1 MELSELIA
9 RFVVE
14 KEFDDLPKT
23 ALEQAKMGVLDWIAA
38 ALAALGEE
46 DDVKPMLRFIQ
57 ESDRDG
63 KSTILGCPQK
73 TSPSLAAFANGYIGH
88 LLDYDETC
96 PTIRSHLSTSI
107 LPAILAVAE
116 KLEASGKDLLLG
128 FVLGHEV
135 ALRIGEVMTP
145 GWMRKGWHGT
155 SLFGIFGATVGCS
168 KLLGL
173 SIQQVQNAVGIA
185 ASMASGIAANFGTMT
200 KPLHAG
206 LAARGGVE
214 AATLAKQGFSA
225 AENSLEAPSGFFYT
239 YGWGEN
245 LSLEPIKRLGNP
257 FGLETPGV
265 LCPKLYPCCHG
276 LAINIEYGILIRNK
290 YQFSVEDI
298 EEIEIHSQPK
308 TLSAMLSKNYDDTK
322 EPISW
327 GYEGPPRQIVPSI
340 PRTGKEAKFS
350 KEYAFARALLSGNVK
365 LSHFTDQAV
374 NEPEVQRLM
383 KKIKV
388 FHNSDLA
395 KISTQYPE
403 EQYPYPERMIIKLKN
418 GNVIEEEEIFIQ
430 GGAKRPLSMEHIKK
444 KFLDCCS
451 EVGVAAG
458 KASKA
463 IAMIEDLENIED
475 ISQLTALLREPF

>member
-1 MELSELIA
+1 MQLSEVIA
-9 RFVVE
+9 RFTVE
-14 KEFDDLPKT
+14 KGFEELPKV

-38 ALAALGEE
+38 ALAALKEE
-46 DDVKPMLRFIQ
+46 HDVKAMLGFIQ
-57 ESDRDG
+57 ELG
-63 KSTILGCPQK
+63 KDSKCTVLGCPKK
-73 TSPSLAAFANGYIGH
+73 TTPSLAAFANGYIGH

-96 PTIRSHLSTSI
+96 PIIRSHLSAGI

-155 SLFGIFGATVGCS
+155 SLFGVFGATVGCG

-173 SIQQVQNAVGIA
+173 NAEQVQNAIGIA

-214 AATLAKQGFSA
+214 AAMLAKRGFSA
-225 AENSLEAPSGFFYT
+225 AKNALDGSSGFYYA

-245 LSLEPIKRLGNP
+245 LNLDPIKRLGKP
-257 FGLETPGV
+257 LGLETPGV
-265 LCPKLYPCCHG
+265 LCPKFYPCCHG
-276 LAINIEYGILIRNK
+276 LAINIEYGILIKKK
-290 YQFSVEDI
+290 YQFSIEDI

-308 TLSAMLSKNYDDTK
+308 TLSAMLSKDYADTK
-322 EPISW
+322 EPITW
-327 GYEGPPRQIVPSI
+327 GYEGPPRQITPSI

-350 KEYAFARALLSGNVK
+350 KEYAFARALLNGHVT

-374 NEPEVQRLM
+374 AEPDVQELM

-388 FHNSDLA
+388 FHNSDLE
-395 KISTQYPE
+395 KISNQYPE
-403 EQYPYPERMIIKLKN
+403 EQYPHPERMIIKLRN
-418 GNVIEEEEIFIQ
+418 GNVIEEEETFIQ
-430 GGAKRPLSMEHIKK
+430 GGTRRPLSMEHIKR
-444 KFLDCCS
+444 KFLDCTS
-451 EVGVAAG
+451 EVG
-458 KASKA
+458 
-463 IAMIEDLENIED
+463 IAPQKSSQIIVMVEELENIGN
-475 ISQLTALLREPF
+475 ISQLTKLLENPF

>member
-1 MELSELIA
+1 MQLSEVVA
-9 RFVVE
+9 RFTVE
-14 KEFDDLPKT
+14 KGFEELPKV

-38 ALAALGEE
+38 ALAALKEE
-46 DDVKPMLRFIQ
+46 HDVKAMLGFIQ
-57 ESDRDG
+57 ELG
-63 KSTILGCPQK
+63 KDSQCTVLGCPQK
-73 TSPSLAAFANGYIGH
+73 TTPSLAAFANGYIGH

-145 GWMRKGWHGT
+145 GWIRKGWHGT
-155 SLFGIFGATVGCS
+155 SLFGVFGATVGCG

-173 SIQQVQNAVGIA
+173 NAEQVQNAMGIA
-185 ASMASGIAANFGTMT
+185 ASMASGIAVNFGTMT

-225 AENSLEAPSGFFYT
+225 AKNSLEGPSGFFYA

-245 LSLEPIKRLGNP
+245 LSLEPIKKLGNP

-276 LAINIEYGILIRNK
+276 LAINIEYGILMRKK
-290 YQFSVEDI
+290 YPFSVEDI

-308 TLSAMLSKNYDDTK
+308 TLSAMLSKNYADTK

-340 PRTGKEAKFS
+340 PKTGKEAKFS
-350 KEYAFARALLSGNVK
+350 KEYAFARALLDGNVR
-365 LSHFTDQAV
+365 LGHFTDQAV
-374 NEPEVQRLM
+374 NEPEVQQLM

-388 FHNSDLA
+388 FHNSDLE

-430 GGAKRPLSMEHIKK
+430 GGAKRPLSMEHIKR
-444 KFLDCCS
+444 KFLDCSS
-451 EVGVAAG
+451 EVGVAAE
-458 KASKA
+458 KTSEI
-463 IAMIEDLENIED
+463 IAMVEDLENVRN
-475 ISQLTALLREPF
+475 ISQLTRLLGNPF